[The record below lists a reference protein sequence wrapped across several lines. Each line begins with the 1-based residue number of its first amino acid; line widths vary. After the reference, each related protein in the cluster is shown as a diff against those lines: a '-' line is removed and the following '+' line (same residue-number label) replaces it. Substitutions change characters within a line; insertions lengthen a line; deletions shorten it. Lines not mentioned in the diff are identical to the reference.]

1 MTNTSTTLAVAA
13 PTTTTPYRLTDTTL
27 QEITS

>member
-1 MTNTSTTLAVAA
+1 MTNTSTTLVVTA
-13 PTTTTPYRLTDTTL
+13 PTTTPYRLTDTTL